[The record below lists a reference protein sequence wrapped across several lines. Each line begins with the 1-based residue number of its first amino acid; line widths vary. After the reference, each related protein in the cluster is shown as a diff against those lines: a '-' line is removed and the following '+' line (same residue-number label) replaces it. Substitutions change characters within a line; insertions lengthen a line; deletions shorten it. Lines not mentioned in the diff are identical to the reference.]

1 MGGSRAP
8 KVDRVHFCT
17 QSTLGVPS
25 FLVQNDTTSLREA
38 KRRATLR
45 AIEEQAT
52 RLVLERGYEAVTVED
67 ICAAAGVSRRT
78 FFNYVESKEIAVLGR
93 PARMPPPEEQED
105 FVRTRHEDLVAAVLD
120 ALFHA
125 FVADHDVQ
133 LLRHRKTIRRNNPA
147 LSYNHLAQSHEV
159 HHAVAQM
166 VQRYVDHHPDQRR
179 LDGPGEHEAHAV
191 VTLASAALQLGM
203 RMWMTEHDTTAESLR
218 ASGHRALRN
227 LRAVHPSTE
236 KER

>member
-1 MGGSRAP
+1 M
-8 KVDRVHFCT
+8 
-17 QSTLGVPS
+17 
-25 FLVQNDTTSLREA
+25 QNDTPSLRET

-52 RLVLERGYEAVTVED
+52 RLVLERGYEDVTVED

-93 PARMPPPEEQED
+93 PARVPPPGEQES
-105 FVRTRHEDLVAAVLD
+105 FMRTRHEDLVAAVLD
-120 ALFHA
+120 ALFDA
-125 FVADHDVQ
+125 LVASHDVQ
-133 LLRHRKTIRRNNPA
+133 LLRHRKTIRRNNPS

-166 VQRYVDHHPDQRR
+166 VQRYVDRHPDQRR
-179 LDGPGEHEAHAV
+179 LSGPGEHEAHAV

-203 RMWMTEHDTTAESLR
+203 RMWMTENATTAESLR
-218 ASGHRALRN
+218 ASGHRALRH
-227 LRAVHPSTE
+227 LRAIQQPATE
-236 KER
+236 KE